1 MVYYLKGT
9 LPAKANAAPGGGGV
23 HGLTISAG
31 SSSSGGSSTDKSSAG
46 VPSQAFAVGSP
57 RMTPSTGGGSKSVT
71 GSAGGSSHSKA
82 SAKTTPIS
90 LPMGVPHFGGSEGH
104 RCYFHAEAL
113 ERGLRRANATLA
125 KLGESTGEALVSY

>member
-9 LPAKANAAPGGGGV
+9 LPAKANAAGGGGV
-23 HGLTISAG
+23 LGLAISA
-31 SSSSGGSSTDKSSAG
+31 SSSSGGSTDKSSAG
-46 VPSQAFAVGSP
+46 VPSQAFAGGSP
-57 RMTPSTGGGSKSVT
+57 RMTPGTGGGSKSVT

-90 LPMGVPHFGGSEGH
+90 FPMGVPHFGGSEGH

-125 KLGESTGEALVSY
+125 KLGESTGAA